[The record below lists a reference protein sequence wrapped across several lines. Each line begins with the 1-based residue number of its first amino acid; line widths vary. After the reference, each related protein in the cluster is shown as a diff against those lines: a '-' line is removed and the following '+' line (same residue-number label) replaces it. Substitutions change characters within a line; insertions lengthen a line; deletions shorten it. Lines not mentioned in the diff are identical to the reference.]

1 MSVPTGASNANAT
14 TPPEIEQTL
23 TMLSGHRSVLGY
35 MVLSRGGTVSIIRH
49 SGVVFEGDQ
58 GKKYAGV
65 IERIVDSV
73 QTGLEEISGG
83 QNEGVS
89 GVLCAS
95 RAKRRAECFGAGR
108 DTVSED
114 QDEATRA
121 DDFAQYAPSLS
132 LSRRGLADR
141 LSQRTDTYWPSCTTR
156 PLRHGPMGK
165 NGIKYENQ
173 NGNSH
178 RRA

>member
-1 MSVPTGASNANAT
+1 MSVPTGASNANTT

-35 MVLSRGGTVSIIRH
+35 MVLSRGGTVSIIKH

-73 QTGLEEISGG
+73 QTGLEEVSGE

-89 GVLCAS
+89 VALW
-95 RAKRRAECFGAGR
+95 RANDR
-108 DTVSED
+108 DS
-114 QDEATRA
+114 A
-121 DDFAQYAPSLS
+121 
-132 LSRRGLADR
+132 
-141 LSQRTDTYWPSCTTR
+141 
-156 PLRHGPMGK
+156 PLRTR
-165 NGIKYENQ
+165 YDF
-173 NGNSH
+173 
-178 RRA
+178 